1 MKIRTLHYCVKE
13 GLVNVYRNKLMSI
26 ASICIISASLILFG
40 IFIIVT
46 TNIEVNSRK
55 LSSQPEMQVYCDYS
69 LDENEIATVYD
80 RLSKNPDVETC
91 QMVSKQE
98 AFKKTKELFGD
109 DDGALLNDLGD
120 DFLPISFI
128 VKLKYTEKSDSIADE
143 FRKITGVSTV
153 SYSQKTVYVLGTIVK
168 WIKFFS
174 GFLMFIFSIF
184 SVLIIANTIRLAM
197 FSRRKE
203 ISIMKYIGATDSF
216 IRWPFVVEGVVIGI
230 IGSTIGFFAVTLMYR
245 FALNKYLFELE
256 NIFRFID
263 VRIIANEI
271 VLIYLVIG
279 VVVGALG
286 SAVSIRKYLQV

>member
-46 TNIEVNSRK
+46 SNIEFNSRT
-55 LSSQPEMQVYCDYS
+55 LSNQPEIQVYCDYS
-69 LDENEIATVYD
+69 LEQSGVDTVYD
-80 RLSKNPDVETC
+80 RLSNNPDVQSCEIVT
-91 QMVSKQE
+91 KQE
-98 AFKKTKELFGD
+98 AFKKTKALFGD
-109 DDGALLNDLGD
+109 DGSLLNEFGD

-128 VKLKYTEKSDSIADE
+128 VKLKSTDKSDSIAEE
-143 FRKITGVSTV
+143 FRLITGVSKV
-153 SYSQKTVYVLGTIVK
+153 AYSQKTVYIIATVVK
-168 WIKFFS
+168 WIKYFS

-184 SVLIIANTIRLAM
+184 SVLIIANTVRLAM

-216 IRWPFVVEGVVIGI
+216 IRWPFIIEGVVIGL
-230 IGSTIGFFAVTLMYR
+230 IGSTIGFFAVTLTYR
-245 FALNKYLFELE
+245 FFLNKYLFELD
-256 NIFRFID
+256 IFKFID
-263 VRIIANEI
+263 VSVIANQI
-271 VLIYLVIG
+271 ALVYLFIG
-279 VVVGALG
+279 VIVGALG